1 MKTINTF
8 SIIEYQAFSKEDLKE
23 IFKEKAEIFYKELE
37 DFAKNNES
45 LLGFKNKNTLKA
57 KNYVGIIQ
65 TKSGVLEILPK
76 CTNLKKYTANNKSKS
91 KLFLKENFKK
101 TYTIDNNNELSTK
114 FSYFQDC
121 KIFTNTKIK
130 DFKNLKI
137 KKFYSLAKTN
147 FCPKNLLINMLK
159 TLKNSPF
166 KKSQISSLQIA
177 KMPLF
182 EVFITMFLD
191 EFDSVY
197 KKGLM
202 RSYVSSEENRTFLK
216 GKLLF
221 NEHIKSNL
229 IHKER
234 FFTSSDEFVLDI
246 APNRLI
252 KSTLNFLKSK
262 TSSNK
267 FKIIKAM
274 QMLDEVEFSTNYEK
288 DFSFKISR
296 HFDYYENILSW
307 CKIFLQNKTFT
318 LYKGKN
324 EAFALLFP
332 MEKLFE
338 NYVAYMFKLANPSKN
353 IKTQSSGKYLISKN
367 DEKCFMLKP
376 DLYIENKMILDT
388 KWKIP
393 DDNEDE
399 KKHSISQSD
408 LYQMFAYAN
417 KYEIKEIYLIYPL
430 CERTF
435 DLREKLKTKDIK
447 FLAQGFLKACN
458 EHVKLKVFFAPLP
471 F

>member
-1 MKTINTF
+1 MKMINNNTF
-8 SIIEYQAFSKEDLKE
+8 SIIEYQDFSKEDLKE

-45 LLGFKNKNTLKA
+45 LLGFKSKNALKA

-76 CTNLKKYTANNKSKS
+76 CTNLDSYKEKKDKSLKVSKNK
-91 KLFLKENFKK
+91 LNYA
-101 TYTIDNNNELSTK
+101 YTISNGNKLYTN
-114 FSYFQDC
+114 FSYFQEY
-121 KIFTNTKIK
+121 KIV
-130 DFKNLKI
+130 KNIKI
-137 KKFYSLAKTN
+137 KKWYSIKEIN
-147 FCPKNLLINMLK
+147 FNPKNLLINMLT
-159 TLKNSPF
+159 TLKNFPF

-182 EVFITMFLD
+182 EVFIAMFLD

-262 TSSNK
+262 TSLNK

-307 CKIFLQNKTFT
+307 CKIFLQNQSFAP
-318 LYKGKN
+318 YKGKN

-399 KKHSISQSD
+399 KKHGISQSD

-447 FLAQGFLKACN
+447 FLAQGFLKACD

>member
-1 MKTINTF
+1 MKMINNNTF
-8 SIIEYQAFSKEDLKE
+8 SIIEYQDFSKEDLKE

-45 LLGFKNKNTLKA
+45 LLGFKSKNALKA

-76 CTNLKKYTANNKSKS
+76 CTNLDSYKEKKDKSLKVSKNK
-91 KLFLKENFKK
+91 LNYA
-101 TYTIDNNNELSTK
+101 YTISNGNKLYTN
-114 FSYFQDC
+114 FSYFQEY
-121 KIFTNTKIK
+121 KIV
-130 DFKNLKI
+130 KNIKI
-137 KKFYSLAKTN
+137 KKWYSIKEIN
-147 FCPKNLLINMLK
+147 FNPKNLLINMLT
-159 TLKNSPF
+159 TLKNFPF

-182 EVFITMFLD
+182 EVFIAMFLD

-262 TSSNK
+262 TSLNK
-267 FKIIKAM
+267 FKTIKAM

-307 CKIFLQNKTFT
+307 CKIFLQNQSFAP
-318 LYKGKN
+318 YKGKN

-399 KKHSISQSD
+399 KKHGISQSD

-447 FLAQGFLKACN
+447 FLAQGFLKACD

>member
-1 MKTINTF
+1 MNNTF
-8 SIIEYQAFSKEDLKE
+8 SIIEHQVFSKEDLKE
-23 IFKEKAEIFYKELE
+23 NFKERAERFYKELE

-76 CTNLKKYTANNKSKS
+76 CTNLDSYKEKKDKSLKVSKS
-91 KLFLKENFKK
+91 KLNYA
-101 TYTIDNNNELSTK
+101 YTISNDNKLYTN
-114 FSYFQDC
+114 FSYFQEY
-121 KIFTNTKIK
+121 KIV
-130 DFKNLKI
+130 KNIKI
-137 KKFYSLAKTN
+137 KKWYSIKEIN
-147 FCPKNLLINMLK
+147 FNPKNLLINMLK

-182 EVFITMFLD
+182 EVFIAMFLD

-262 TSSNK
+262 TSLSK

-307 CKIFLQNKTFT
+307 CKIFLQNKSFAP
-318 LYKGKN
+318 YKGKN

-399 KKHSISQSD
+399 KKHGISQSD
-408 LYQMFAYAN
+408 LYQMFAYACKFKIN
-417 KYEIKEIYLIYPL
+417 DIKLVYPL
-430 CERTF
+430 CERTN
-435 DLREKLKTKDIK
+435 ELKNRIKELEFNANKHLYFENQKCDIK
-447 FLAQGFLKACN
+447 VQI
-458 EHVKLKVFFAPLP
+458 FFAPLP

>member
-1 MKTINTF
+1 MISNNTF

-23 IFKEKAEIFYKELE
+23 IFKEKAIKFYQELE

-57 KNYVGIIQ
+57 KNHVGIIQ

-76 CTNLKKYTANNKSKS
+76 CTDLESYKEEKNSSNISQEKLIKSYDLSQINQTKQD
-91 KLFLKENFKK
+91 ENF
-101 TYTIDNNNELSTK
+101 YGEDFNFNP
-114 FSYFQDC
+114 
-121 KIFTNTKIK
+121 KI
-130 DFKNLKI
+130 
-137 KKFYSLAKTN
+137 
-147 FCPKNLLINMLK
+147 LLINMLK
-159 TLKNSPF
+159 TLKNTPF
-166 KKSQISSLQIA
+166 QKSQISSLQIA
-177 KMPLF
+177 KMPLL
-182 EVFITMFLD
+182 EVFIAMFLD
-191 EFDSVY
+191 EFDNVY

-202 RSYVSSEENRTFLK
+202 RSYVSSEENRAFLK

-288 DFSFKISR
+288 DFNFKISR

-307 CKIFLQNKTFT
+307 CKIFLQNQSFAP
-318 LYKGKN
+318 YKGKN

-338 NYVAYMFKLANPSKN
+338 NYVAYMFKLANPSEN
-353 IKTQSSGKYLISKN
+353 IRTQSSGKYLISKN

-393 DDNEDE
+393 DDSKDE
-399 KKHSISQSD
+399 KKHGISQSD
-408 LYQMFAYAN
+408 LYQMFAYAC
-417 KYEIKEIYLIYPL
+417 KFKIHDIKLVYPL
-430 CERTF
+430 CERTT
-435 DLREKLKTKDIK
+435 KLKSMIK
-447 FLAQGFLKACN
+447 ELEFNANKHLRFFDNDKILETN
-458 EHVKLKVFFAPLP
+458 IKVQIFFAPLP

>member
-1 MKTINTF
+1 MISNNTF
-8 SIIEYQAFSKEDLKE
+8 SIIEYQAFSKEDLQD
-23 IFKEKAEIFYKELE
+23 IFKEKAESFYKELE
-37 DFAKNNES
+37 DFAKNNEN

-65 TKSGVLEILPK
+65 TKSGVLQILPK
-76 CTNLKKYTANNKSKS
+76 CTNLDSYKD
-91 KLFLKENFKK
+91 KECK
-101 TYTIDNNNELSTK
+101 TYTILREKLLKTYDLTQINQVKADENFYGE
-114 FSYFQDC
+114 
-121 KIFTNTKIK
+121 
-130 DFKNLKI
+130 DF
-137 KKFYSLAKTN
+137 N
-147 FCPKNLLINMLK
+147 FNPKNLLINMLK

-166 KKSQISSLQIA
+166 KKSQISSLQIT

-221 NEHIKSNL
+221 NEHIKLNL

-246 APNRLI
+246 APNRLV

-262 TSSNK
+262 TSLNK

-274 QMLDEVEFSTNYEK
+274 QMLDEVEFSKNYEK

-296 HFDYYENILSW
+296 HFAYYENILSW
-307 CKIFLQNKTFT
+307 CKIFLQNQSFT
-318 LYKGKN
+318 PYKGKN

-332 MEKLFE
+332 VEKLFE
-338 NYVAYMFKLANPSKN
+338 NYVTYMFKLANPSEN
-353 IKTQSSGKYLISKN
+353 IKTQSSEKYLVSKN
-367 DEKCFMLKP
+367 DENCFMLKP
-376 DLYIENKMILDT
+376 DLCIKDKMILDI

-393 DDNEDE
+393 DDSEDE
-399 KKHSISQSD
+399 KKHGIAQSD
-408 LYQMFAYAN
+408 LYQMFAYAC
-417 KYEIKEIYLIYPL
+417 KFKIHDIKLVYPL
-430 CERTF
+430 CERTM
-435 DLREKLKTKDIK
+435 KLKEKIKKPLIFNASKYLWFEDEKRYFKDDIK
-447 FLAQGFLKACN
+447 VQ
-458 EHVKLKVFFAPLP
+458 VFFAPLP

>member
-1 MKTINTF
+1 MKTNNTF
-8 SIIEYQAFSKEDLKE
+8 SIIEYQAFSKEDLQD
-23 IFKEKAEIFYKELE
+23 IFKEKAKSFYKELE

-76 CTNLKKYTANNKSKS
+76 CVNLNSYKDKEHKSSTIS
-91 KLFLKENFKK
+91 KEKLLKAYDLTQISQAKADENF
-101 TYTIDNNNELSTK
+101 YGE
-114 FSYFQDC
+114 
-121 KIFTNTKIK
+121 
-130 DFKNLKI
+130 DFK
-137 KKFYSLAKTN
+137 FD
-147 FCPKNLLINMLK
+147 PKVLLINMLK

-191 EFDSVY
+191 EFDSVH

-202 RSYVSSEENRTFLK
+202 RFYVNSKENRVFLK

-221 NEHIKSNL
+221 NEHIKQNL

-234 FFTSSDEFVLDI
+234 FFTSSDEFILDI

-262 TSSNK
+262 TSLNK

-274 QMLDEVEFSTNYEK
+274 QMLDEVEFSTNYER

-296 HFDYYENILSW
+296 HFNYYENLISW
-307 CKIFLQNKTFT
+307 CKIFLLHHSFT
-318 LYKGKN
+318 PIQGKK

-332 MEKLFE
+332 MQKLFE
-338 NYVAYMFKLANPSKN
+338 DYVAYMFKLANPTEC
-353 IKTQSSGKYLISKN
+353 IKTQSSGKYLVSKN
-367 DEKCFMLKP
+367 DENCFMLKP
-376 DLYIENKMILDT
+376 DLCIKDKMILDI

-393 DDNEDE
+393 DDSEDE
-399 KKHSISQSD
+399 KKHGIAQSD
-408 LYQMFAYAN
+408 LYQMFAYACKFKIHN
-417 KYEIKEIYLIYPL
+417 IKLVYPL
-430 CERTF
+430 CERTM
-435 DLREKLKTKDIK
+435 KLKEKIKKPLVFNASKYLWFEYEKRCFKDDIK
-447 FLAQGFLKACN
+447 VQ
-458 EHVKLKVFFAPLP
+458 VFFAPLS